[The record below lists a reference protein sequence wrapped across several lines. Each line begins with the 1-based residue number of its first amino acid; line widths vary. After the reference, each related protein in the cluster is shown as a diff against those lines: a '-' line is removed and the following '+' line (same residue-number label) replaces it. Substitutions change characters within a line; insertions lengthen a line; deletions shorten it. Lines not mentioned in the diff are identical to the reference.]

1 MRRPNKQASI
11 IARRG
16 GFAGR
21 ARRARP
27 AAADSKPPATQD
39 ENTGTIFRSDTRLVV
54 LHTTVS
60 DKNGHL
66 VTDLPQTA
74 FTVYENGVTQPI
86 KSFKREDVPVSMGL
100 IIDNSGSMR
109 DKRAKVEAAALALV
123 KDSNK
128 DDEVFVVNFNDEAF
142 LDNPHGKDF
151 TSDIKEMEEAL
162 TRIDSR
168 GGTAMRDAIRMSIDH
183 LKEKAHK
190 DKKVL
195 VVVTDGN
202 DNSSVISLENLVK
215 ASQQSEVLIYGIGL
229 LSEEERREAKRA
241 ERALNELAVATGG
254 ETFFPKDVS
263 EVERIAHVVAR
274 DIRNQY
280 TIQYTPTNQAMDG
293 SFRRSRSRSTRPA
306 GRPRGRAAATTRPK
320 KAYSSSPRA
329 HRSNRHAPHSVA
341 AHPRLPAAA
350 VAESVSALADR
361 NVLGNPRRDDHV
373 RQFWA
378 FVWRQRRD
386 WRGISVGRLWWTAR
400 ALLTAFSKLRRTTIG
415 AAPGYAPAP
424 LCGIL
429 KSPFDSPATTWLVAS
444 PRRART
450 IERHNSRNMKNIFVG
465 NLDFASTESSIRA
478 LFEPYGNV
486 ERVNLV
492 TDRDTGRS
500 RGFAF
505 VEMSDAGE
513 ADRAINALN
522 GQQLDGRSLNINE
535 ARPKPQGGGGR
546 RVPRRRRWRRRQP
559 RRRKRRRRSRQRREP
574 RW

>member
-1 MRRPNKQASI
+1 MRRPNNRTFAI
-11 IARRG
+11 IAVAASLAAFAARG
-16 GFAGR
+16 QQT
-21 ARRARP
+21 
-27 AAADSKPPATQD
+27 KPPSED
-39 ENTGTIFRSDTRLVV
+39 GTVPVFTSNTRLVV

-74 FTVYENGVTQPI
+74 FTVYENGVSQPV

-109 DKRAKVEAAALALV
+109 DKRAKVEAAAMALV

-151 TSDIKEMEEAL
+151 TSDPKEMEEAL

-202 DNSSVISLENLVK
+202 DNSSVISLENLVR

-263 EVERIAHVVAR
+263 EVERIAHLVAR
-274 DIRNQY
+274 DIRSQY

-293 SFRRSRSRSTRPA
+293 SFRAIKIGLS
-306 GRPRGRAAATTRPK
+306 
-320 KAYSSSPRA
+320 
-329 HRSNRHAPHSVA
+329 AP
-341 AHPRLPAAA
+341 
-350 VAESVSALADR
+350 
-361 NVLGNPRRDDHV
+361 
-373 RQFWA
+373 
-378 FVWRQRRD
+378 
-386 WRGISVGRLWWTAR
+386 GRLTAR
-400 ALLTAFSKLRRTTIG
+400 TRSGYYATEKGTQAQSK
-415 AAPGYAPAP
+415 
-424 LCGIL
+424 
-429 KSPFDSPATTWLVAS
+429 SAS
-444 PRRART
+444 F
-450 IERHNSRNMKNIFVG
+450 K
-465 NLDFASTESSIRA
+465 
-478 LFEPYGNV
+478 
-486 ERVNLV
+486 
-492 TDRDTGRS
+492 
-500 RGFAF
+500 
-505 VEMSDAGE
+505 
-513 ADRAINALN
+513 
-522 GQQLDGRSLNINE
+522 
-535 ARPKPQGGGGR
+535 
-546 RVPRRRRWRRRQP
+546 
-559 RRRKRRRRSRQRREP
+559 
-574 RW
+574 